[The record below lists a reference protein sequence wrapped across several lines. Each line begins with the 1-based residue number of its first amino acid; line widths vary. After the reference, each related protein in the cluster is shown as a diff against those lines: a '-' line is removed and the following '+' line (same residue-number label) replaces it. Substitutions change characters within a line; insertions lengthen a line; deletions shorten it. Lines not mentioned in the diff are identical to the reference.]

1 MISGGLVSH
10 LGSSFV
16 IVFSSPYTPQ
26 TPSFLCILL
35 LVASPDFVSLI
46 VMAPISELAS
56 VLVNEIPVLAN
67 RLRKYDE
74 QNFQLQ
80 LRFENLEEEIARVR
94 RSIAYKQAQQV
105 RIVEQLAYQDVSAG
119 SSKTNKRQRTEG
131 SRSLAL

>member
-1 MISGGLVSH
+1 MYGEEGL
-10 LGSSFV
+10 GDGD
-16 IVFSSPYTPQ
+16 T
-26 TPSFLCILL
+26 SFLCILL

-80 LRFENLEEEIARVR
+80 LRSRTWRRKSPIHLSDEPELRVSSSTR
-94 RSIAYKQAQQV
+94 GPN
-105 RIVEQLAYQDVSAG
+105 EQNVDLGSSESALSAG
-119 SSKTNKRQRTEG
+119 TKRRGAPVGIMTVSDTRTH
-131 SRSLAL
+131 